1 LNNWHMASPQV
12 PFLPYNDFS
21 SGKSMTVIN
30 KDHWKEL
37 YNKLYDAYELCCK
50 NDDDVYLHMIGQI
63 LDHMNRNEKFLN
75 IK

>member
-1 LNNWHMASPQV
+1 MKWHRVCCGSCA
-12 PFLPYNDFS
+12 FPYN
-21 SGKSMTVIN
+21 KHIRNKPMTTIN

-50 NDDDVYLHMIGQI
+50 NDDDTYLYMVGQI
-63 LDHMNRNEKFLN
+63 LDHMNRNEKFQD

>member
-1 LNNWHMASPQV
+1 
-12 PFLPYNDFS
+12 
-21 SGKSMTVIN
+21 MTVIN